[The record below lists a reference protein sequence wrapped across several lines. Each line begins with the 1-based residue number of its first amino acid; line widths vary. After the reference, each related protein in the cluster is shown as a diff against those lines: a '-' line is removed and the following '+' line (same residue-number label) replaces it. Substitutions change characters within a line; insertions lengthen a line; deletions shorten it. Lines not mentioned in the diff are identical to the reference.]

1 MRLSRTFVS
10 LVFAAAAGLA
20 AAGSA
25 SAQTVLNMA
34 NWLPPSHPL
43 MTSVM
48 IPYAEAVKKATE
60 GRVTINVL
68 PAPLG
73 PPAAH
78 FDFAVNGVADITYGV
93 QGYNPGRFKTTNLTE
108 LPFLGDSAEFNS
120 VGYWRVFDKTL
131 RKAGEYENVKVL
143 GVFTH
148 GPGEIFTK
156 GIDLSST
163 EVIKGKK
170 IRVGGG
176 IVADLVKA
184 LGGVPVEGPSSKTY
198 EIMSSGVADGIT
210 FPFESVAF
218 FKLIPLLDSAFLVPG
233 GLYNTSFFVVMNKAK
248 WNALSDADKAAID
261 SVSGEALARLAG
273 KAWDAADAAGKAA
286 MDGKIKM
293 VTASPEQVK
302 AIETGLKDI
311 VASKLAEVKAAG
323 IDEKAAYEELK
334 AEIAKAEKGE

>member
-1 MRLSRTFVS
+1 MRLSRTLSS
-10 LVFAAAAGLA
+10 LVFAAVASLA
-20 AAGSA
+20 LPGVSL
-25 SAQTVLNMA
+25 AQTVLNMA

-43 MTSVM
+43 MTAVM
-48 IPYAEAVKKATE
+48 VPYAQAVEKATE
-60 GRVTINVL
+60 GRVKINIL

-108 LPFLGDSAEFNS
+108 IPFLGDSAEANS
-120 VGYWRVFDKTL
+120 VGYWRVFDTML
-131 RKAGEYENVKVL
+131 RKAGEYDKVKVL

-156 GIDLSST
+156 GLDLSST
-163 EVIKGKK
+163 DVIKGKK

-248 WNALSDADKAAID
+248 WEGLSDADKAAID

-273 KAWDAADAAGKAA
+273 KAWDAADAAGKQQ

-293 VTASPEQVK
+293 VTATPEQVDAIK
-302 AIETGLKDI
+302 AGLKDI
-311 VASKLAEVKAAG
+311 VAAKLAEVASTG
-323 IDEKAAYEELK
+323 VDEKAAYEALK
-334 AEIAKAEKGE
+334 AEITKAEKGE

>member
-1 MRLSRTFVS
+1 MRLSRTLVS
-10 LVFAAAAGLA
+10 LVFAAAAGLS
-20 AAGSA
+20 AAGGA
-25 SAQTVLNMA
+25 AAQTVLNMA

-43 MTSVM
+43 MTAVM
-48 IPYAEAVKKATE
+48 IPYAEAVKTATE
-60 GRVTINVL
+60 GRVTINIL

-78 FDFAVNGVADITYGV
+78 FDFAINGVADITYGV
-93 QGYNPGRFKTTNLTE
+93 QGYNPGRFKTTNLAE
-108 LPFLGDSAEFNS
+108 LPFLGDSAEANS
-120 VGYWRVFDKTL
+120 VGYWRVFDRTL
-131 RKAGEYENVKVL
+131 RAAGEYDDVKVL

-156 GIDLSST
+156 GVDLTST
-163 EVIKGKK
+163 DVIAGRK

-233 GLYNTSFFVVMNKAK
+233 GLYNTSFFVVMNKGK
-248 WNALSDADKAAID
+248 WEALSDEDKAAID

-273 KAWDAADAAGKAA
+273 RAWDAADAAGKAE
-286 MDGKIKM
+286 MEGRIGL
-293 VTASPEQVK
+293 VTATPEQVA
-302 AIETGLKDI
+302 AIEAGLKDI
-311 VASKLAEVKAAG
+311 VDAKLAEVKATG
-323 IDEKAAYEELK
+323 IDEQAAYADLK
-334 AEIAKAEKGE
+334 AEIGKAEKGE